1 MLNRLSL
8 KTLLIAGAILIAVIP
23 AAFLGVGSWWAV
35 SSMVVQDSLEESAL
49 LAQGLA
55 SEYDQFLTMH
65 LTAIKAA
72 AEQVDVVGS
81 RTAAAL
87 NPILKRAR
95 KNYPALIS
103 LYVADLSG
111 KTIAYDPPVA
121 VDGKSNIGID
131 YSDRVWFPEVLR
143 TKAAVVDRTVVI
155 GKMTKRPVVAMT
167 VFLQGG
173 TGGPGY
179 LVGGAVDVG
188 QLQTIAARFRR
199 GATGFAAA
207 ATAQGLLLVHPD
219 GKRVEA
225 LEDVSKRPFW
235 SLLGAKKAGELPT
248 YIGTEGEQ
256 LRLGGFAT
264 VPEAGW
270 KVWVGRGHAEVE
282 GEIAAAY
289 RPLLIWVGL
298 ALLGALGLAAGLAV
312 TVVRPIQGVQ
322 ATATAIA
329 GGDLEKLAPE
339 QGPIE
344 IVSLARAFN
353 LMAATLRQLLTAERE
368 GKARLERTVT
378 EYGAVAAQVGRGDLT
393 ARVPVEGEG
402 ELAALGT
409 NLNRLIEGLA
419 ALVGQIR
426 TAAEEIATATTEI
439 LAATTQQA
447 AGTAE
452 EVAAVQETSSTVGE
466 VKQTA
471 QVVAQKANAVAENAQ
486 RSAQVAQ
493 DGRRAVEDSVTGTQQ
508 AKTQMEGIAA
518 RILALSEQAQ
528 AIGEITA
535 TVSDLAEQSNLLAV
549 NAAIEAA
556 KAGEAGKG
564 FAVVAVEV
572 KSLAEQSKQ
581 ATAQVRGI
589 LTEIQRA
596 TQAAVMAAEQGVKTS
611 ETGVGV
617 ATRAGEAIRL
627 LAERLAD
634 STQAAQQILAA
645 AQQQVAGMDQV
656 ALAMQNIQQASSQAM
671 ASTRQVERAA
681 QDLTELARRLQ
692 ARASGSGGEERLPP
706 QE

>member
-1 MLNRLSL
+1 MRIRTIIRITTTVSL
-8 KTLLIAGAILIAVIP
+8 LVLILIGATLYATSRQVEESIARNAAVTEISRGI
-23 AAFLGVGSWWAV
+23 AELRLLTFELLLYHTERARLQWLTR
-35 SSMVVQDSLEESAL
+35 QDSLEKLLRGEEFTGPEEQAL
-49 LAQGLA
+49 LAEIRQIHDGVRRLFVELTQGAGWKSGEAPLDPIA
-55 SEYDQFLTMH
+55 QQSEARL
-65 LTAIKAA
+65 
-72 AEQVDVVGS
+72 VGQLLS
-81 RTAAAL
+81 RCQAMFSNAFRL
-87 NPILKRAR
+87 GR
-95 KNYPALIS
+95 
-103 LYVADLSG
+103 LSQ
-111 KTIAYDPPVA
+111 
-121 VDGKSNIGID
+121 N
-131 YSDRVWFPEVLR
+131 EVLR
-143 TKAAVVDRTVVI
+143 AQRT
-155 GKMTKRPVVAMT
+155 AN
-167 VFLQGG
+167 
-173 TGGPGY
+173 Y
-179 LVGGAVDVG
+179 LVLVFVVLIGVSQGTTLLLFTRRILRPMLEV
-188 QLQTIAARFRR
+188 QR
-199 GATGFAAA
+199 GA
-207 ATAQGLLLVHPD
+207 
-219 GKRVEA
+219 EI
-225 LEDVSKRPFW
+225 
-235 SLLGAKKAGELPT
+235 
-248 YIGTEGEQ
+248 IG
-256 LRLGGFAT
+256 R
-264 VPEAGW
+264 
-270 KVWVGRGHAEVE
+270 
-282 GEIAAAY
+282 
-289 RPLLIWVGL
+289 
-298 ALLGALGLAAGLAV
+298 
-312 TVVRPIQGVQ
+312 
-322 ATATAIA
+322 
-329 GGDLEKLAPE
+329 GDLEYQIAIARE
-339 QGPIE
+339 DE
-344 IVSLARAFN
+344 IGSLARAFN
-353 LMAATLRQLLTAERE
+353 QMAATLRQLLTAERD

-419 ALVGQIR
+419 ALVSQIR

-471 QVVAQKANAVAENAQ
+471 QVVAQKAKAVAESAQ

-493 DGRRAVEDSVTGTQQ
+493 DGRKAVEESVTGTQQ

-581 ATAQVRGI
+581 AAAQVRGI
-589 LTEIQRA
+589 LSEIQRA
-596 TQAAVMAAEQGVKTS
+596 TQAAVMAAEQGVKAS

-634 STQAAQQILAA
+634 SSQAAQQILAA
-645 AQQQVAGMDQV
+645 AQQEVAGMDQV
-656 ALAMQNIQQASSQAM
+656 ALAMQNIQQASTQAM

-681 QDLTELARRLQ
+681 QDLTELAHRLQ
-692 ARASGSGGEERLPP
+692 ARAGGAGGEEPLPR